1 MKITGSIM
9 PSGSV
14 NETSKITSDSSS
26 LILKTGELN
35 HAFVYENQE
44 VVG

>member
-9 PSGSV
+9 PSNSV

-26 LILKTGELN
+26 LKVEMNSGGYLPSRK
-35 HAFVYENQE
+35 AAR
-44 VVG
+44 